1 MSVSSSHEDF
11 VGNVIVTIQHE
22 HEGSGGMSGKSTS
35 KFWQSKEKMRDKQSE
50 SEAVY
55 VGHPDANRGK
65 QYFLFYESIRLRVPF
80 WSPTIK
86 TT

>member
-1 MSVSSSHEDF
+1 MSVSSRHEDF
-11 VGNVIVTIQHE
+11 VGNIIVAIKNE
-22 HEGSGGMSGKSTS
+22 HEVIGRMSGKSTS
-35 KFWQSKEKMRDKQSE
+35 CDKVKKKKMRDKQSQ

-55 VGHPDANRGK
+55 VGHPDANRVK

>member
-1 MSVSSSHEDF
+1 MKESAGCPVNRQVSFDK
-11 VGNVIVTIQHE
+11 V
-22 HEGSGGMSGKSTS
+22 K
-35 KFWQSKEKMRDKQSE
+35 KKMRDKQSQ

-55 VGHPDANRGK
+55 VGHPDANRVK